1 MNSESTQAI
10 IEKMLTTTPPAFSGD
25 DAANMAATIFGIH
38 AQTRLLVS
46 DRDQNFR
53 LDCDNGRRYIFKISN
68 SAEQPQFIDFQN
80 RALMYVAEKDASLP
94 VPRVIPSLDGQIYQS
109 IESNEKQHIVR
120 VLSWLDGV
128 VLDDLEVNAD
138 VANPLGQLLARLGLA
153 LDGFDHPASN
163 PPSLWDMKRASSL
176 RDLLEYIDDPQLRS
190 LIGQCL
196 DRFDSRVKPVMET
209 LRTQVIH
216 NDMNLANVLMDEAR
230 PEQVSGLID
239 FGDLVKSPLIFD
251 LAIACSYQLG
261 KGADPLSGALP
272 MIAGYHA
279 VRPLMESEMVLLPDL
294 IRTRLITSLLIGS
307 YRVRLFPEN
316 REYLMISFD
325 SARNFLINMNHSGD
339 GEALR
344 RIRAACDS
352 T

>member
-10 IEKMLTTTPPAFSGD
+10 IEKMLTTNPPAFSGD

-53 LDCDNGRRYIFKISN
+53 LDCDDGRRFILKISN
-68 SAEQPQFIDFQN
+68 PAEQPQFIDFQN
-80 RALMYVAEKDASLP
+80 RALIYVAEKDDSLP
-94 VPRVIPSLDGQIYQS
+94 VPRVIPALDGQIHQS
-109 IESNEKQHIVR
+109 VESNGQQHIVR

-128 VLDDLEVNAD
+128 VLDDMDVNAD
-138 VANPLGQLLARLGLA
+138 VANSLGQLLARLGLA
-153 LDGFDHPASN
+153 LQGFDHPASN
-163 PPSLWDMKRASSL
+163 PPSLWDMRRASSL
-176 RDLLEYIDDPQLRS
+176 RDLLKYIHDPQLRS
-190 LIGQCL
+190 LIGQSL

-216 NDMNLANVLMDEAR
+216 NDMNLANVLMDETR
-230 PEQVSGLID
+230 PDRISGLID

-251 LAIACSYQLG
+251 LAIACSYQLS

-279 VRPLMESEMVLLPDL
+279 VQPLMESEMGLLPDL

-325 SARNFLINMNHSGD
+325 SARDFLVNMDHSD
-339 GEALR
+339 NRQDLR
-344 RIRAACDS
+344 RIRAACNS
-352 T
+352 A